1 MYLENHS
8 FLSLFSLQNY
18 TSFLFI
24 CIIGIG
30 GECAVSEVTSVK
42 IDGEDIYVFKSA
54 LYIFVSGSEKTLEL
68 EMIVTE
74 VVARKYKDEENLIVE
89 ITLQDGSVIS
99 SIMHLKVW
107 SGGLPQLNLYC
118 EVDDIEEYQN
128 IDIVTENDSYFPNI
142 EEGITLEEIRKIEM
156 PNEKISLKLNLP
168 IDQTEWLASQKNAE
182 LNKIFKEMIYAY
194 WRKQASE

>member
-1 MYLENHS
+1 MLK
-8 FLSLFSLQNY
+8 
-18 TSFLFI
+18 
-24 CIIGIG
+24 
-30 GECAVSEVTSVK
+30 VTSVK

-54 LYIFVSGSEKTLEL
+54 LYIFVSSSEKTLEL
-68 EMIVTE
+68 DMIVTE
-74 VVARKYKDEENLIVE
+74 VIARKYKDEENLIIEV
-89 ITLQDGSVIS
+89 TLQDGKVIS

-118 EVDDIEEYQN
+118 EVDDLEDYQN

-142 EEGITLEEIRKIEM
+142 EEGITLEEIRKVEM

-168 IDQTEWLASQKNAE
+168 IDQTEWLSSQKNAQ
-182 LNKIFKEMIYAY
+182 LNKIFKEMIYEY